1 MKKTYR
7 FQLIV
12 MIMTCIINSCAKEIE
27 EPPPPK
33 VLTEKPAPAK
43 EEPASLRYTSFAIT
57 GARDLQKL
65 TDSISADE
73 LLLLQKINRL
83 DRAHFRQGY
92 VLMLPSDFSDSQG
105 ISPYPS
111 KLHSLAEI
119 KKILFV
125 NRRIQAFG
133 IYENGELV
141 RWGPTS
147 TGKKKTPTPPGLYYT
162 NWKKELTRSTI
173 DNGWELPWN
182 VNIANFEGIS
192 LHQFDLPGYPASH
205 SCVRLLKEDA
215 QWIFDWAEEW
225 VLTKGVSQIL
235 IHGCPVVIFGEYDHT
250 QKVALWK
257 NLVTNSLSA
266 SANTDQLDSIYS
278 TYKDTII
285 ERQRRRENY
294 FQK

>member
-1 MKKTYR
+1 MIKTFR
-7 FQLIV
+7 LHLVLILSACCLSAC
-12 MIMTCIINSCAKEIE
+12 TKEKQEQPLPTVI
-27 EPPPPK
+27 
-33 VLTEKPAPAK
+33 TEKPIAAK
-43 EEPASLRYTSFAIT
+43 KEPASLRYTSFVIT

-65 TDSISADE
+65 VDSLSADE
-73 LLLLQKINRL
+73 ILLIEKINRL

-92 VLMLPSDFSDSQG
+92 VLMLPSDFSDSIH

-111 KLHSLAEI
+111 KIASLVEV

-125 NRRIQAFG
+125 HRRIQAFG
-133 IYENGELV
+133 VYENGALV

-205 SCVRLLKEDA
+205 SCVRLLGEDA
-215 QWIFDWAEEW
+215 QWIFNWAEEW
-225 VLTKGVSQIL
+225 VLSKGGSQIL
-235 IHGCPVVIFGEYDHT
+235 IHGCPVVIFDEYDHT
-250 QKVALWK
+250 LKTPIWK
-257 NLVTNSLSA
+257 SLHTNPL
-266 SANTDQLDSIYS
+266 SANTNTGQLDSIFAI
-278 TYKDTII
+278 YKDTIM

-294 FQK
+294 FQ

>member
-1 MKKTYR
+1 
-7 FQLIV
+7 
-12 MIMTCIINSCAKEIE
+12 MIAACSFTSCTKEKQE
-27 EPPPPK
+27 EPLPK
-33 VLTEKPAPAK
+33 VTEKPAPAK
-43 EEPASLRYTSFAIT
+43 EEPPSLKYTSFTIT
-57 GARDLQKL
+57 GARELQKL
-65 TDSISADE
+65 IDSVSFDE
-73 LLLLQKINRL
+73 LLLIQKINRL

-92 VLMLPSDFSDSQG
+92 VLMLPSSFSDTSS

-111 KLHSLAEI
+111 KIASLTEI
-119 KKILFV
+119 RKILFV

-133 IYENGELV
+133 IYENGQLV

-147 TGKKKTPTPPGLYYT
+147 TGKKKTPTPTGLYYT

-215 QWIFDWAEEW
+215 QWIFNWAEEW
-225 VLTKGVSQIL
+225 VLAKGGAQVL
-235 IHGCPVVIFGEYDHT
+235 IHGCPVVIFDEYDHT
-250 QKVALWK
+250 VKTPIWK
-257 NLVTNSLSA
+257 NVSNNPL
-266 SANTDQLDSIYS
+266 SANTNTGQLDSIFAV
-278 TYKDTII
+278 YKDTII
-285 ERQRRRENY
+285 ERQHRRESY

>member
-1 MKKTYR
+1 MVKRYR
-7 FQLIV
+7 FLLIF
-12 MIMTCIINSCAKEIE
+12 MIAACCFSSCTEEKKEQ
-27 EPPPPK
+27 PPPK
-33 VLTEKPAPAK
+33 VVTEKPVAAK
-43 EEPASLRYTSFAIT
+43 EEPVSLRYRTFAIT

-65 TDSISADE
+65 VDSVSADQ
-73 LLLLQKINRL
+73 LLLMQKINRL

-92 VLMLPSDFSDSQG
+92 VLLLPSDFSDSTN
-105 ISPYPS
+105 ISPYPP
-111 KLHSLAEI
+111 KLASLAEV

-133 IYENGELV
+133 IYENGVLV

-205 SCVRLLKEDA
+205 SCVRLLAEDA
-215 QWIFDWAEEW
+215 QWIFNWAEEW
-225 VLTKGVSQIL
+225 VLSKGGSQIL
-235 IHGCPVVIFGEYDHT
+235 IHGCPVVIFDEYDHT
-250 QKVALWK
+250 LKTPIWK
-257 NLVTNSLSA
+257 NLHTNPL
-266 SANTDQLDSIYS
+266 SANTNNSQLDSIF
-278 TYKDTII
+278 TVYKDTII
-285 ERQRRRENY
+285 ERQRRREAY
-294 FQK
+294 FQQ